1 MLNFGFWEIL
11 VVLIL
16 ALVVV
21 GPERLPEMVRFLGRQ
36 YGKLMRASDELR
48 RAFVLEADRNDLE
61 KRADEMRARRQAA
74 LERARAARARA
85 QEKRL
90 QGGSTVAPTPPSGE
104 AVADPT
110 PVPVPAHTP
119 DVGSGDDS

>member
-11 VVLIL
+11 VVLVL

-36 YGKLMRASDELR
+36 YGKLMRASNELR

-61 KRADEMRARRQAA
+61 RRADQMRERRRAA
-74 LERARAARARA
+74 LERAQAARERA
-85 QEKRL
+85 KQNRVIASREADT
-90 QGGSTVAPTPPSGE
+90 GAPPSG
-104 AVADPT
+104 T
-110 PVPVPAHTP
+110 TP
-119 DVGSGDDS
+119 DPAPATVPGPDTVGEDS